1 MILGVASIGVLALIA
16 VGIVCL
22 LAIWLFFALVGAL
35 FGSWFVSSHTAE
47 DDKSFNKETMADIFG
62 GRWERQEKKENK

>member
-16 VGIVCL
+16 VGIVSL

-62 GRWERQEKKENK
+62 GRFEKQEKGEKK